1 MGHAAGAGSDYV
13 VLTSD
18 NPRSE
23 PPQAILDEILP
34 ALQLTGAS
42 YTAEPDR
49 AAAIGL
55 ALAAARPHDIVLIAG
70 KGHEKTQTI
79 GAEIFPFDDAV
90 VARRVL
96 ADLGY
101 EAPA

>member
-34 ALQLTGAS
+34 ALKLTGTP

-49 AAAIGL
+49 AAAIRL
-55 ALAAARPHDIVLIAG
+55 ALAEARPHDIVLIAG

-79 GAEIFPFDDAV
+79 GAEILPFDDTV